1 MSASTE
7 SEIARPGSPERVHTV
22 PTLAAI
28 ALASITLPLTVTGPA
43 VALSDMAADLGSS
56 VAAAQWVQNAYGVTF
71 AACLLAAGGLA
82 DRFGRRRVLLTGLAL
97 FCLMSLV
104 CTVATSMLLVDVAR
118 AVQGIGAA
126 GVLTSG
132 AAILAAS
139 FQGPARA
146 QAFGVLGGSFGCG
159 LALGP
164 LTAGALVSAGSWR
177 AVFAINVVVGIVVLA
192 LARFIPE
199 SRNPVASRVDWGG
212 AATFSGSLG
221 LLALMFVEGPA
232 RGWLTPAALGSLA
245 GAVALMVAFVLV
257 ELRVEHP
264 MFDLSLFRRPTFI
277 VVVCQPFTITFG
289 FVVLLVYLPPY
300 FQGVG
305 GHSATEAGALLLPLT
320 VPVFLVPLVA
330 GRIAA
335 RIPLRVMLAASSAL
349 IAVGSLWLM
358 TLQPDASWTNLAGP
372 LLVFGVGVG
381 SAFGV
386 MDNAAVSVAP
396 VERAGM
402 ASGIFNTMRITG
414 ESVAIAGAAAL
425 LASLTLRDLDDR
437 APSLSGNARDLAGE
451 ATQGRIDGALDSV
464 PAGQRQ
470 YALDAAAHGL
480 TSAMHTAFLLL
491 AGLALLGAITTY
503 AVIRDREFDDAAETA
518 PETAEAAAAAGGGT
532 AEPDPAGA

>member
-1 MSASTE
+1 M
-7 SEIARPGSPERVHTV
+7 
-22 PTLAAI
+22 
-28 ALASITLPLTVTGPA
+28 TLPLTVTGPA

-82 DRFGRRRVLLTGLAL
+82 DRFGRRRVLLSGLMV
-97 FCLMSLV
+97 FCLMSVV
-104 CTVATSMLLVDVAR
+104 CTVASSMLLIDIAR

-177 AVFAINVVVGIVVLA
+177 AVFFVNVVIGLVVLA

-199 SRNPVASRVDWGG
+199 SRNPAATKVDWGG

-221 LLALMFVEGPA
+221 LLALTFVEGPES
-232 RGWLTPAALGSLA
+232 GWVTLPTLGALA
-245 GAVALMVAFVLV
+245 GSVALMAAFAVV
-257 ELRVEHP
+257 ELRVAHP

-300 FQGVG
+300 FQGAG

-335 RIPLRVMLAASSAL
+335 KVPLRVMLAASSTL
-349 IAVGSLWLM
+349 IAAGSLWLM
-358 TLQPDASWTNLAGP
+358 TLRPDSSWAELAGP
-372 LLVFGVGVG
+372 LLVFGIGVG

-425 LASLTLRDLDDR
+425 LASLTLRDLNDR
-437 APSLSGNARDLAGE
+437 APALSGNARALAGE
-451 ATQGRIDGALDSV
+451 ATQGRIEGALDAV
-464 PAGQRQ
+464 PADRREF
-470 YALDAAAHGL
+470 ALDAAAHGL
-480 TSAMHTAFLLL
+480 TSAMHTVFLVL
-491 AGLALLGAITTY
+491 AVLALLGAITTY
-503 AVIRDREFDDAAETA
+503 AVIRDRELDDSASTD
-518 PETAEAAAAAGGGT
+518 PQQGK
-532 AEPDPAGA
+532 EPQ